1 MGIGRIKMAVNIPCL
16 NVQVIVIVIV
26 IVQVTS
32 FVINVIRM
40 RPSLDV
46 VEENKALERQTTA
59 SVQLCCKIIVDRVFR
74 QRTCFNL
81 HYCHVMYNNV

>member
-1 MGIGRIKMAVNIPCL
+1 MAVNIPCL
-16 NVQVIVIVIV
+16 NVLVTVILIR
-26 IVQVTS
+26 IVQATS

-59 SVQLCCKIIVDRVFR
+59 SVQVEVLVV
-74 QRTCFNL
+74 TSS
-81 HYCHVMYNNV
+81 